1 MKNRRFQR
9 RFFYFHHVKII
20 ATNIGRPTT
29 IIWNGK
35 EETTGIYKY
44 PTTSPIW
51 LEKESVA
58 KDTIADRKVHGGPYK
73 ACYLFS
79 ANQYPYWKD
88 IYPDLKWN
96 WGMFGENLTI
106 ENLNEATIRIGDVYR
121 IGEAVVQVTQPREP
135 CYKLGI
141 RFGDQKI
148 LKQFI
153 ERGYPGTYVRVIEEG
168 GVKVGDTV
176 ELITR
181 SSSSLTTKQF
191 FDLLFSKKK
200 NVALIEMAV
209 ANEALPQKKRQRL
222 QKFL

>member
-1 MKNRRFQR
+1 M
-9 RFFYFHHVKII
+9 KII
-20 ATNIGRPTT
+20 STNIGQPTA

-35 EETTGIYKY
+35 KQTTGIYKY
-44 PTTSPIW
+44 PTVHHIQ

-58 KDTIADRKVHGGPYK
+58 HDTIADRKVHGGPYK

-79 ANQYPYWKD
+79 ADQYPYWKEM
-88 IYPDLKWN
+88 YPDLEWN
-96 WGMFGENLTI
+96 WGMFGENLTV
-106 ENLNEATIRIGDVYR
+106 ENLDETAIRIGDVYR

-153 ERGYPGTYVRVIEEG
+153 AHGYPGTYVRIIEEG
-168 GVKVGDTV
+168 EVKVGDTV
-176 ELITR
+176 DLITR

-200 NVALIEMAV
+200 NVTLIEMAV